1 MGHMLAR
8 TPLGKRAEGQG
19 YAVPAVT
26 FGRRLALFFLLIA
39 LVPTGALVG
48 ILLFVSED
56 SRRGKADARL
66 AAGLET
72 AGRLRQS
79 RGDRHQPG
87 SAARPES
94 QSRRGGSRR

>member
-8 TPLGKRAEGQG
+8 TPPGGRAEGQG
-19 YAVPAVT
+19 YAVPAVS

-39 LVPTGALVG
+39 LVPTAALVG

-66 AAGLET
+66 AASLET
-72 AGRLRQS
+72 AVAVYES
-79 RGDRHQPG
+79 RGEIAAEDAHRLARDPG
-87 SAARPES
+87 LA
-94 QSRRGGSRR
+94 Q